1 MFDRLFAGLLGRSE
15 AGAPMQLYQLA
26 NASAIYALG
35 FMAVFIVFALL
46 YHHAYR
52 CRAALELSELEVF
65 DTRSGIA
72 HHLVSTTVG
81 LISLLIATVA
91 PLQFS
96 PIAPAAF
103 SLMGPFHWVLGAQSR
118 KRRDALSARL
128 ALAATSV
135 DAPASEPRIQQTSLT
150 MRNAEVIRQWAILR
164 DLESSRRVTIDDLAE
179 RTGVSTRT
187 IRRDLEALQSAGFP
201 LFDEVHD
208 GKKYW
213 TLEQRAFRRL
223 DDTGFTLAE
232 MTALYFSRSLVEC
245 LAATPF
251 QRDVRSAF
259 DKLAAALT
267 PGMRQLLD
275 RLPLVMQAKAEPG
288 GQSTMDDPS
297 TPATASKQ
305 SAPRSAR
312 VAELLDAT
320 LHHRRVT
327 MRYHSF
333 SSNREKDYLLEP
345 YRLVFAQGGLYVV
358 AYVPEYKQMRTFAV
372 ERIQSLSLTEER
384 FEPIELPEDAF
395 AHSLGVNQGTPE
407 RIEIAFEPRIARY
420 VKERV
425 WHASQQTTE
434 AADGSLT
441 MTLNVCNDWAL
452 RSWILGFGPLARVIA
467 PPELAS
473 QILDEIDRTQI
484 ALRARVGFRVAGG
497 RVNSTEGLRTVWV
510 LGFYWFYWF

>member
-1 MFDRLFAGLLGRSE
+1 
-15 AGAPMQLYQLA
+15 
-26 NASAIYALG
+26 
-35 FMAVFIVFALL
+35 
-46 YHHAYR
+46 
-52 CRAALELSELEVF
+52 
-65 DTRSGIA
+65 
-72 HHLVSTTVG
+72 
-81 LISLLIATVA
+81 
-91 PLQFS
+91 
-96 PIAPAAF
+96 
-103 SLMGPFHWVLGAQSR
+103 
-118 KRRDALSARL
+118 
-128 ALAATSV
+128 
-135 DAPASEPRIQQTSLT
+135 
-150 MRNAEVIRQWAILR
+150 MRNAEVIRQWSILR
-164 DLESSRRVTIDDLAE
+164 DLESSRRVTIDDLAQ
-179 RTGVSTRT
+179 RTGVTTRT

-201 LFDEVHD
+201 LFDELHD

-267 PGMRQLLD
+267 PGMRQFLD

-288 GQSTMDDPS
+288 SQPAIDGVS
-297 TPATASKQ
+297 TPAQ

-312 VAELLDAT
+312 VAQLLDAT
-320 LHHRRVT
+320 LHHRRVA

-333 SSNREKDYLLEP
+333 SSNREKDYVLEP

-358 AYVPEYKQMRTFAV
+358 AFVPEYKQLRTFAV
-372 ERIQSLSLTEER
+372 ERILSLSLMEER
-384 FEPIELPEDAF
+384 FEPIDLPEDAF

-420 VKERV
+420 LKERV
-425 WHASQQTTE
+425 WHPSQQTHD

-452 RSWILGFGPLARVIA
+452 RSWILGFGPLARVVS
-467 PPELAS
+467 PPELAT
-473 QILDEIDRTQI
+473 QILDEIDRT
-484 ALRARVGFRVAGG
+484 RSHYVP
-497 RVNSTEGLRTVWV
+497 GLDFE
-510 LGFYWFYWF
+510 LPPGE